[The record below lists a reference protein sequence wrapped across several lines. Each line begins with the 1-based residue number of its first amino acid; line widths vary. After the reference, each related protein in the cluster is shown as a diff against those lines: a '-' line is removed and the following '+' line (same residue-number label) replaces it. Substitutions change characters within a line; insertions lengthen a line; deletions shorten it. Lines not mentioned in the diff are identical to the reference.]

1 MLMSVFTNK
10 ARLLGNPTMRFGKT
24 AIAITLVNCLSNT
37 QPILAATTQQLES
50 TVRQSGLLSG
60 SFKATR
66 KNQFLLVEANQLFA
80 NADDL
85 KSALIQLA
93 GLLKNTEPKLERLT
107 LRTSLADQPNLVEAS
122 IPTQLAILLDD
133 PNIAEQV
140 TLKTLSRGTPKPIA
154 VHPAPS
160 PGDLPILGEPDAP
173 GTSNLPVIGEPLYP
187 GQKTV
192 GSLPSSNRSFRTG
205 LSVLRA
211 GAAMP
216 ILLDQEIAVG
226 SGENTAITAKILQD
240 VRGDDGE
247 VVIPGGSEVRGN
259 VEFTAGGAR
268 LVLKELFIRDR
279 QYIIRAATSVYPTRT
294 QGGSQGG
301 NPLFGGALGGFGGYS
316 IGRIIDRQN
325 GGLWGGLLG
334 GLLGAVLT
342 PSGSPGRS
350 VVTFP
355 AGMTNTQL
363 LDDLS
368 VNSN

>member
-1 MLMSVFTNK
+1 M
-10 ARLLGNPTMRFGKT
+10 GFGKI
-24 AIAITLVNCLSNT
+24 AVAITVVLCLSNSL
-37 QPILAATTQQLES
+37 PILAATTQQLES
-50 TVRQSGLLSG
+50 TVRQSGLISG
-60 SFKATR
+60 QFKATR

-80 NADDL
+80 NTDDL

-122 IPTQLAILLDD
+122 IPTQLAALLDD

-140 TLKTLSRGTPKPIA
+140 TLKTLSRGAPKPIA
-154 VHPAPS
+154 VHPATS
-160 PGDLPILGEPDAP
+160 PGDLPVLGELDAP
-173 GTSNLPVIGEPLYP
+173 STSNLPVIGDPLYP

-192 GSLPSSNRSFRTG
+192 GSAPNSNRSFRTG

-216 ILLDQEIAVG
+216 ILLDQEVAVN
-226 SGENTAITAKILQD
+226 SGENTAIVAKILQD
-240 VRGDDGE
+240 VRGENGE
-247 VVIPGGSEVRGN
+247 VVIPGGSEVRGD

-279 QYIIRAATSVYPTRT
+279 QYTIRATTSVYPTRT
-294 QGGSQGG
+294 QGGTQGG
-301 NPLFGGALGGFGGYS
+301 NPLLGGAIGGFGGFS

-355 AGMTNTQL
+355 AGTANAQL

-368 VNSN
+368 VSSN

>member
-1 MLMSVFTNK
+1 M
-10 ARLLGNPTMRFGKT
+10 GFGK
-24 AIAITLVNCLSNT
+24 AASALTLALFLSNA
-37 QPILAATTQQLES
+37 QPILAATTRQLES
-50 TVRQSGLLSG
+50 TVQQSGLIRG
-60 SFKATR
+60 QFKVMR
-66 KNQFLLVEANQLFA
+66 QNQSLLVEANQLFA
-80 NADDL
+80 NTDDL

-107 LRTSLADQPNLVEAS
+107 LRASLADQPNPVEAS
-122 IPTQLAILLDD
+122 LPTRLATLLDD

-140 TLKTLSRGTPKPIA
+140 SLKTVSRGTPKPIA
-154 VHPAPS
+154 VHPAQA
-160 PGDLPILGEPDAP
+160 PGDLPILGELDAP

-192 GSLPSSNRSFRTG
+192 GSLPNSNRSFRTG

-216 ILLDQEIAVG
+216 ILLDQEIVVN
-226 SGENTAITAKILQD
+226 SGENTPITAKILQD
-240 VRGDDGE
+240 IRGENGE
-247 VVIPGGSEVRGN
+247 VVIPGGSEVRGD
-259 VEFTAGGAR
+259 VEFTNGGAR
-268 LVLKELFIRDR
+268 LVIKELFIRDR
-279 QYIIRAATSVYPTRT
+279 QYIIRASTSVYPTRS
-294 QGGSQGG
+294 QGGTRGG
-301 NPLFGGALGGFGGYS
+301 NPLLGGAVGGFGGFS
-316 IGRIIDRQN
+316 IGRLIDRQN

-342 PSGSPGRS
+342 PSGSPGRA

-355 AGMTNTQL
+355 AGMTDTQL